1 MMYTVLQMKI
11 GTAVLLLLV
20 AMSAWASQPT
30 ALSLPPVAHPD
41 AEVVTNVPLPMLSQR
56 AGKFAFSLGCRATP
70 TNNVEIAF
78 GTDVD
83 EDGVLAPREMRLV
96 VGWDSGCWFVRR
108 GFSGERSEV
117 WRPSSDLPR
126 MLSWELSLGLRAVP
140 RRLAVCEG
148 TDALDFELSPAAP
161 NWLYDANWNL
171 MRLTGR
177 GLDVQG
183 ESFGVQFS
191 PESFTVIL
199 R

>member
-1 MMYTVLQMKI
+1 MMYNISQMKRAM
-11 GTAVLLLLV
+11 TVLLLV
-20 AMSAWASQPT
+20 GAMSAWASQPVV
-30 ALSLPPVAHPD
+30 LSLPSVVHAD
-41 AEVVTNVPLPMLSQR
+41 AEVVTNMPLPALSQR
-56 AGKFAFSLGCRATP
+56 SGKFAFSLGCRATP

-83 EDGVLAPREMRLV
+83 EDGVLAPRETRLV

-117 WRPSSDLPR
+117 WRPSSDMPR
-126 MLSWELSLGLRAVP
+126 TLSWELALGLCAVP

>member
-1 MMYTVLQMKI
+1 MYNIPQMRRAM
-11 GTAVLLLLV
+11 TVLLLV
-20 AMSAWASQPT
+20 GAMFAWSSQPT

-78 GTDVD
+78 GTDAD
-83 EDGVLAPREMRLV
+83 EDGVLAPRETRLV

-140 RRLAVCEG
+140 RRLAVYEG
-148 TDALDFELSPAAP
+148 TEALDFELSPTTP

-177 GLDVQG
+177 GLEGHGEAFAVQ
-183 ESFGVQFS
+183 VL
-191 PESFTVIL
+191 PDAVVI
-199 R
+199 RFR

>member
-1 MMYTVLQMKI
+1 MYTIFRMKRAM
-11 GTAVLLLLV
+11 TVLLLV
-20 AMSAWASQPT
+20 GAMSAWASQPT
-30 ALSLPPVAHPD
+30 ALSLPPVVHAD
-41 AEVVTNVPLPMLSQR
+41 AEVVTNMPMPALSQR
-56 AGKFAFSLGCRATP
+56 SGKFAFSLGCRATP

-83 EDGVLAPREMRLV
+83 EDGVLAPRETRLV

-140 RRLAVCEG
+140 RRLAVYEG
-148 TDALDFELSPAAP
+148 TEALDFELSPTTP

-177 GLDVQG
+177 GLHDSG
-183 ESFGVQFS
+183 ET
-191 PESFTVIL
+191 FTIGTPLDPTAIL
-199 R
+199 FR